1 METKKI
7 KILVQTKKTSEGRS
21 FNAYK
26 TTSKNGRLMDVKFRK
41 EVKELPTENCYA
53 IINVDN
59 MNIDKNREYPVLWVK
74 EVEGYEDLET
84 NSKENNK
91 KVLDEFFA

>member
-7 KILVQTKKTSEGRS
+7 KILVQPRKTKDGRS
-21 FNAYK
+21 FDTYK

-41 EVKELPTENCYA
+41 EVKDLPSGNCYA
-53 IINVDN
+53 IIDVDN
-59 MNIDKNREYPVLWVK
+59 MNIDKNREYPVLWVSQ
-74 EVEGYEDLET
+74 VESYETLEN
-84 NSKENNK
+84 NSKEQNK